1 VPQSRTPHQARRTPG
16 PHGGPGPAVLFPD
29 WRGRPLTLCRA
40 LYGTFPVF
48 RAAFDTVCRALDE
61 ARPLP
66 LPLAAVVFAPQD
78 GVDGRLL
85 ATPQYGR
92 SALLAYQV
100 ALYRLWQD
108 RGAAG
113 AAVAG
118 DGVGELAAG
127 HVAGT
132 LALRAAARGT
142 LRPPG
147 TAWPRAEHRLRSAG
161 HTHLLECGP
170 PGPAEDLPA
179 TVGDTRAV
187 LTALARLHRPAPA
200 PGRAPPA
207 GCPDH

>member
-1 VPQSRTPHQARRTPG
+1 M

-48 RAAFDTVCRALDE
+48 RAAFDTVCRALDDV
-61 ARPLP
+61 LP
-66 LPLAAVVFAPQD
+66 LPLAVVVFAPQD
-78 GVDGRLL
+78 GVDTRLL

-127 HVAGT
+127 HVSGT
-132 LALRAAARGT
+132 LALRAAARGSVC
-142 LRPPG
+142 PPG
-147 TAWPRAEHRLRSAG
+147 TAGPRAEHRLRSAG

-170 PGPAEDLPA
+170 HGPAEDLPV

-187 LTALARLHRPAPA
+187 LTALARLHRP
-200 PGRAPPA
+200 PPA
-207 GCPDH
+207 TGLPPTARCPDH

>member
-1 VPQSRTPHQARRTPG
+1 VPERRTAHDTWPGPG
-16 PHGGPGPAVLFPD
+16 PHGRPGPAVLFPH
-29 WRGRPLTLCRA
+29 WQGRPLTLCRP

-48 RAAFDTVCRALDE
+48 RAAYDSVCRALDDV
-61 ARPLP
+61 LP

-78 GVDGRLL
+78 GVDTPLL
-85 ATPQYGR
+85 ATPRYGR

-127 HVAGT
+127 HVLGT
-132 LALRAAARGT
+132 LSLRAAARTAAG
-142 LRPPG
+142 PPA
-147 TAWPRAEHRLRSAG
+147 TAPLQAEHRLRAAG

-170 PGPAEDLPA
+170 HPCAQDVPV
-179 TVGDTRAV
+179 TVGDTRAALRA
-187 LTALARLHRPAPA
+187 LTRLHRPTAAPGLPAPA
-200 PGRAPPA
+200 RRPGR
-207 GCPDH
+207 